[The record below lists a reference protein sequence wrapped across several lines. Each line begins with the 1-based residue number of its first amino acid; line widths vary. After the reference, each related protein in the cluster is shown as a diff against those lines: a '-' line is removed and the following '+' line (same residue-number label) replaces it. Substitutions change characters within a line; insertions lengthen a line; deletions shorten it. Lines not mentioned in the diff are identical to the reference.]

1 MTDRIICT
9 HHAIKT
15 NHVHD
20 RPYLLT
26 SFFRPHFDSYGHK
39 EFYLGLSASLTKMLF
54 WTRECYSII
63 IKLFFCYHGR
73 FP

>member
-26 SFFRPHFDSYGHK
+26 SFSDPI
-39 EFYLGLSASLTKMLF
+39 LTLTAIKSFISDFQHLF
-54 WTRECYSII
+54 QRCYFGQGNVI
-63 IKLFFCYHGR
+63 L
-73 FP
+73 